1 MCCAAE
7 TLQFLIS
14 YYSVVPIMKN
24 KMKFRSNRSA
34 CLQLVN
40 PGNALGC
47 PFQFAQQGP
56 SLTLLALARMR
67 ILTTH

>member
-1 MCCAAE
+1 
-7 TLQFLIS
+7 
-14 YYSVVPIMKN
+14 MKN

-47 PFQFAQQGP
+47 PFQIAQQGP
-56 SLTLLALARMR
+56 SLNLLALARLR